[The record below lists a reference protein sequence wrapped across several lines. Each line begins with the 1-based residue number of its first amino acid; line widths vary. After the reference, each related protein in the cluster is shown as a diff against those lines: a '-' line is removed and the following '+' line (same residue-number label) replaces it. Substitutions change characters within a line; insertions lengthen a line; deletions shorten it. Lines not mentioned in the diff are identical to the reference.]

1 MSQSSNLSV
10 RYIAALQQLPQ
21 FHCVTPT
28 ASTVTHVLT
37 GVRISPLGDLQD
49 ADDASGLLEVE
60 FPGGNKVEVIGA
72 MYMQLALKEAAEIE
86 ISTSPS
92 DFGIRESKYSP
103 VQQRIAELAEHL
115 NRKHSLQD

>member
-1 MSQSSNLSV
+1 
-10 RYIAALQQLPQ
+10 
-21 FHCVTPT
+21 
-28 ASTVTHVLT
+28 
-37 GVRISPLGDLQD
+37 LGDLQD
-49 ADDASGLLEVE
+49 ADDTSGLLEVE

-103 VQQRIAELAEHL
+103 VQQRIAALAEHL

>member
-10 RYIAALQQLPQ
+10 RYIAALQQLQQ
-21 FHCVTPT
+21 FRCVTPVD
-28 ASTVTHVLT
+28 SSVTHVLT
-37 GVRISPLGDLQD
+37 GVRISPLGDLQNS
-49 ADDASGLLEVE
+49 DDISGLLEVE
-60 FPGGNKVEVIGA
+60 FPGGNKIEVIGA
-72 MYMQLALKEAAEIE
+72 MYMQLALKESAEIE

-103 VQQRIAELAEHL
+103 VQQRIAELSEHL